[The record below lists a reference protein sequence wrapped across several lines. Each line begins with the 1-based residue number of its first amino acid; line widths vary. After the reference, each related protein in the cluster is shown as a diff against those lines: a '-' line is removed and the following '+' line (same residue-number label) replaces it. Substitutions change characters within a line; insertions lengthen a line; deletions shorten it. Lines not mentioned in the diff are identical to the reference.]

1 MEHIMS
7 DILSIKNSL
16 LRIKKYI
23 SGKSIDGDKANDFK
37 DLSGMGK
44 VIWEFISSVY
54 NLHWDVLFVDEN
66 NTTLRNKVKSKFAPQ
81 VKVPQ
86 TSNKGKVTPKP
97 TFISSIPPPIPAK
110 LPKEVK
116 KISKFFK
123 KIKKPTTKK
132 LYAQASTL
140 KPLFSDMSS
149 NIVMNTLKIKETFPN
164 LPNKKID
171 SIQKVINGSSDK
183 AKPRLNM
190 TTKSPSQKQVII
202 PMSCDLGKRFIKDS
216 SSHIININQAFKS
229 IKANICADNKGII
242 IATNNVAMNS
252 DLQEIEKYV
261 KSSLA
266 TNNDNISSP
275 WLSQSKSYLK
285 IMGIPYFVDKSNT
298 HISSKDIER
307 ILKNNHI
314 FNDIVLM
321 SKPCIIKVYPK
332 SDMAVVWIDK
342 WDTQNGNNAK
352 KIINRRFNV
361 GSVIMMVRGTNMNPG
376 VPQCKN
382 C

>member
-202 PMSCDLGKRFIKDS
+202 PRSCDLGKRFIKDS

-275 WLSQSKSYLK
+275 
-285 IMGIPYFVDKSNT
+285 
-298 HISSKDIER
+298 
-307 ILKNNHI
+307 
-314 FNDIVLM
+314 
-321 SKPCIIKVYPK
+321 
-332 SDMAVVWIDK
+332 
-342 WDTQNGNNAK
+342 
-352 KIINRRFNV
+352 
-361 GSVIMMVRGTNMNPG
+361 
-376 VPQCKN
+376 
-382 C
+382 